1 MAKRSRNTVKRKRR
15 RLIFGIELVVLL
27 VLVGVLFVYA
37 NITNKLGKIDTS
49 DSADSADVKVNEQVV
64 GSKVMKGY
72 TNIALFGVD
81 SRDEN
86 LDSSNSDTTIVA
98 SINNDTK
105 EVRLVSI
112 YRDTYLNIG
121 QDKDKYD
128 KANAAYAIGGPV
140 QAMSMLNT
148 NLDLNIRNYVS
159 VDFNALVKVIDLL
172 GGLDVDLSY
181 EEIEHMN
188 NYCVETSEK
197 TGASYEPIEKPD
209 PKPEN
214 EAEILGTYHLNGVQA
229 TSYCRIRYTSGWDM
243 KRTERQR
250 YIISLMVEKAKK
262 ASLSTLNDIMDEV
275 FPMIKTNF
283 TKTEL
288 IQLGM
293 GILSYQLGDTQ
304 GFPKSNIM
312 GEEVKNAIGLDCVVP
327 TTLEANVKQLH
338 AFLFDQED
346 YKPSETVLKRSDY
359 IAAHTGFGNDYVS
372 DELKQYISDRASTL
386 DDESDTEEETDTQS
400 DTNSK
405 TSVSDE
411 TPAYSRDSSYSD
423 NDSSYDNYSNS
434 NSNYNSNYDD
444 SNYDDSNYDD
454 SDDDYDYEDNSDSY
468 SGYGNNN
475 GYYNNYNEDNGGN
488 DESGS
493 TNSGESD
500 YSDSS
505 YSDNTYSEGEE

>member
-37 NITNKLGKIDTS
+37 NITNKLGKIDIS
-49 DSADSADVKVNEQVV
+49 DSAGSADVKVNEQVV

-81 SRDEN
+81 SREEN

-105 EVRLVSI
+105 EVKLVSI

-148 NLDLNIRNYVS
+148 NMDLNIKNYVA

-209 PKPEN
+209 PKPED
-214 EAEILGTYHLNGVQA
+214 ESKILGTYHLNGVQA

-312 GEEVKNAIGLDCVVP
+312 GEDVKDTIGIDCVVP

-346 YKPSETVLKRSDY
+346 YSPSETVLKRSDY

-372 DELKQYISDRASTL
+372 DELKQYISDRESAL
-386 DDESDTEEETDTQS
+386 DDEKNSDSEEEIDTQS
-400 DTNSK
+400 DASSE
-405 TSVSDE
+405 TSADDMS
-411 TPAYSRDSSYSD
+411 AYSQDSS
-423 NDSSYDNYSNS
+423 SSDNYSNG
-434 NSNYNSNYDD
+434 NSNHNDYDD
-444 SNYDDSNYDD
+444 S
-454 SDDDYDYEDNSDSY
+454 DYDYEDNSDDY

-475 GYYNNYNEDNGGN
+475 GYYNSYNEDNSDG

-493 TNSGESD
+493 YNSEESD
-500 YSDSS
+500 DSDNSYSD
-505 YSDNTYSEGEE
+505 DNTYSEEEE

>member
-1 MAKRSRNTVKRKRR
+1 MAKRSRNTAKRKRR

-27 VLVGVLFVYA
+27 VLVGILFVYA
-37 NITNKLGKIDTS
+37 NINNKLGKITTDSS
-49 DSADSADVKVNEQVV
+49 DSEDIKVNEQVV

-121 QDKDKYD
+121 EEKDKYD

-140 QAMSMLNT
+140 QSMSMLNT
-148 NLDLNIRNYVS
+148 NLDLNIQNYVS

-181 EEIEHMN
+181 EEIVHMN

-214 EAEILGTYHLNGVQA
+214 ESEILGTYHLNGVQA

-304 GFPKSNIM
+304 GFPESNIM
-312 GEEVKNAIGLDCVVP
+312 GEDVKNAIGLDCVVP

-338 AFLFDQED
+338 AFLFDQEN
-346 YKPSETVLKRSDY
+346 YTPSETVLKRSDY

-372 DELKQYISDRASTL
+372 DELKQYISDRESTL
-386 DDESDTEEETDTQS
+386 DEDDSDSSEETDTQS
-400 DTNSK
+400 ETDSESSNTEDTPVYTDES
-405 TSVSDE
+405 SDVGSSSS
-411 TPAYSRDSSYSD
+411 TGSSY
-423 NDSSYDNYSNS
+423 NYE
-434 NSNYNSNYDD
+434 
-444 SNYDDSNYDD
+444 DD
-454 SDDDYDYEDNSDSY
+454 SDYEESY

-475 GYYNNYNEDNGGN
+475 GYYNNNHNYDSSNNDNNDNNGYDNSYEEDYSNDYGSE
-488 DESGS
+488 DESAD
-493 TNSGESD
+493 SGTYEE
-500 YSDSS
+500 
-505 YSDNTYSEGEE
+505 NNYSESSGSEEE

>member
-37 NITNKLGKIDTS
+37 NITNKLGKIDIS

-105 EVRLVSI
+105 EVKLVSI

-148 NLDLNIRNYVS
+148 NMDLNIKNYVA

-188 NYCVETSEK
+188 NYCVETSEV
-197 TGASYEPIEKPD
+197 TGKSYKKIEPEVG
-209 PKPEN
+209 
-214 EAEILGTYHLNGVQA
+214 GTYHLNGVQA
-229 TSYCRIRYTSGWDM
+229 VSYARIRYTDGGDAQ
-243 KRTERQR
+243 RTVRQR
-250 YIISLMVEKAKK
+250 IVL
-262 ASLSTLNDIMDEV
+262 LNIMQKLQQMDLTTINKIADSV
-275 FPMIKTNF
+275 FSQIATNF
-283 TKTEL
+283 SFTEIL
-288 IQLGM
+288 NYAKDFQKYKVGETLGFPNTRYSKM
-293 GILSYQLGDTQ
+293 LSGVGSTEIADTLASNVAEVHQFLFGDTDYQ
-304 GFPKSNIM
+304 VSGT
-312 GEEVKNAIGLDCVVP
+312 VKGI
-327 TTLEANVKQLH
+327 
-338 AFLFDQED
+338 
-346 YKPSETVLKRSDY
+346 
-359 IAAHTGFGNDYVS
+359 
-372 DELKQYISDRASTL
+372 
-386 DDESDTEEETDTQS
+386 DDEIKDALSSGKYEETDETEKENEKS
-400 DTNSK
+400 EDK
-405 TSVSDE
+405 TSEE
-411 TPAYSRDSSYSD
+411 T
-423 NDSSYDNYSNS
+423 NHTESNIEVT
-434 NSNYNSNYDD
+434 
-444 SNYDDSNYDD
+444 
-454 SDDDYDYEDNSDSY
+454 ED
-468 SGYGNNN
+468 GNA
-475 GYYNNYNEDNGGN
+475 GTD
-488 DESGS
+488 SGS
-493 TNSGESD
+493 SSGDSGSGSQAVTEPQQPDTETLPD
-500 YSDSS
+500 Y
-505 YSDNTYSEGEE
+505 YEEDYYYGDD

>member
-1 MAKRSRNTVKRKRR
+1 MAKRSKNAAKRKRR
-15 RLIFGIELVVLL
+15 RLLFGIELVVLL

-105 EVRLVSI
+105 EVKLVSI

-121 QDKDKYD
+121 ENKDKYD

-140 QAMSMLNT
+140 QSMSMLNT
-148 NLDLNIRNYVS
+148 NLDLNIKNYVS

-181 EEIEHMN
+181 EEIVHMN

-197 TGASYEPIEKPD
+197 TGASYEPIEEPD

-214 EAEILGTYHLNGVQA
+214 ESEILGTYHLNGVQA

-312 GEEVKNAIGLDCVVP
+312 GEDVKNAIGLDCVVP

-359 IAAHTGFGNDYVS
+359 IASHTGFGNDYVS
-372 DELKQYISDRASTL
+372 DELKQYISDRKSTL
-386 DDESDTEEETDTQS
+386 EDEEDSDASEETDTQS
-400 DTNSK
+400 EIEDENSETEDTPVY
-405 TSVSDE
+405 TE
-411 TPAYSRDSSYSD
+411 EYSD
-423 NDSSYDNYSNS
+423 SGSDNSSGSS
-434 NSNYNSNYDD
+434 
-444 SNYDDSNYDD
+444 
-454 SDDDYDYEDNSDSY
+454 YDYEDEDDEDSY

-475 GYYNNYNEDNGGN
+475 GYYNNSNSNN
-488 DESGS
+488 NNSSS
-493 TNSGESD
+493 TNND
-500 YSDSS
+500 YSDNDYDYNEEESS
-505 YSDNTYSEGEE
+505 QDEDTYSGDSQNLEESGENNYRENSDSNDEE

>member
-37 NITNKLGKIDTS
+37 NITNKLGKIDIS

-105 EVRLVSI
+105 EVKLVSI

-148 NLDLNIRNYVS
+148 NMDLNIKNYVA

-188 NYCVETSEK
+188 NYCVETSK
-197 TGASYEPIEKPD
+197 VTGKKYKKIEP
-209 PKPEN
+209 
-214 EAEILGTYHLNGVQA
+214 AVAGTYKLNGVQA
-229 TSYCRIRYTSGWDM
+229 VSYARIRYTAGGDY

-250 YIISLMVEKAKK
+250 LVLKKTADKLKQQDLATLNKIIDKVMPEVSTSFTTKEILSLATGAFDYELGETTGFPFDLETPEQIPGYSGSYVIPKGLEENVIKLHQFLYPNKDYTPTATVTDI
-262 ASLSTLNDIMDEV
+262 SNTLNDM
-275 FPMIKTNF
+275 TNV
-283 TKTEL
+283 
-288 IQLGM
+288 
-293 GILSYQLGDTQ
+293 Y
-304 GFPKSNIM
+304 PN
-312 GEEVKNAIGLDCVVP
+312 
-327 TTLEANVKQLH
+327 TT
-338 AFLFDQED
+338 
-346 YKPSETVLKRSDY
+346 
-359 IAAHTGFGNDYVS
+359 
-372 DELKQYISDRASTL
+372 
-386 DDESDTEEETDTQS
+386 
-400 DTNSK
+400 
-405 TSVSDE
+405 
-411 TPAYSRDSSYSD
+411 
-423 NDSSYDNYSNS
+423 
-434 NSNYNSNYDD
+434 
-444 SNYDDSNYDD
+444 
-454 SDDDYDYEDNSDSY
+454 
-468 SGYGNNN
+468 
-475 GYYNNYNEDNGGN
+475 
-488 DESGS
+488 ESGTS
-493 TNSGESD
+493 QNE
-500 YSDSS
+500 
-505 YSDNTYSEGEE
+505 